1 MPNNHCSNWEYH
13 NWLKEKGKKKSI
25 EATLFYC
32 IKNND
37 SEDYFIGLST
47 VNELGLMS
55 PFCKINLDGD
65 KQVILQED
73 GKKMRKLIN
82 LIIKKKPKPTD
93 ILDFRNERFP
103 I

>member
-1 MPNNHCSNWEYH
+1 MPSNHCSNWEYH
-13 NWLKEKGKKKSI
+13 DWLKEKGKKKSI

-32 IKNND
+32 INTND
-37 SEDYFIGLST
+37 EEDYFIGLST

-65 KQVILQED
+65 KQVMLQED